1 MYSLCYK
8 TWGRPLRFLSSLVTT
23 FAIEPGPLTTLEDS
37 YARLDRLLFADALWR
52 KQLGV
57 WSDDPAVQSLIATR
71 LGWLDALTV
80 VTPQLPRLRAFAE
93 GVRKDGFTHVVLLGM
108 GGSSLAPEVLR
119 QVLTAQ
125 NSTPSFHVL
134 DSVDPDAVRA
144 AMAHA
149 ATSLFIVASKSGST
163 IEPTTMAAEA
173 KRRVIEAGH
182 TQWASRFVA
191 ITDEGTG
198 LHRSAT
204 ADGFRDVFV
213 NPSDIGGRYS
223 ALSLFGMVPAAL
235 MGLDLD
241 RLLAGARAMES
252 ACRIAQ
258 SRDNPG
264 LALGAVMNA
273 GFERGRDKMTLLLPK
288 RLESFGLWVEQLV
301 AESTG
306 KHKKGVVP
314 IAGESAEMSVG
325 DDRVVVVVRVGDD
338 TPEPAVL
345 DRARASGAPAIT
357 IQLPD
362 VYALGAEFLRWEVAT
377 ATAGLLM
384 AINPFDEP
392 NVKQAKDATSAL
404 LTVYEQRKRLPLPEP
419 HAEINGVR
427 LTLSEAA
434 QAGLSGAPATS
445 FLRLIGRG
453 DYVCLLAFLPP
464 DDSRFD
470 GLLKEFRTKSGVR
483 GDCATMFGY
492 GPRYLHST
500 GQLHK
505 GGANN
510 GVFVVI
516 VAEADED
523 LTIPDHPFSFS
534 VLETAQAVGDFQSL
548 DREQRRALLV
558 TMPRRDPELL
568 RRVMTSIVEG

>member
-1 MYSLCYK
+1 
-8 TWGRPLRFLSSLVTT
+8 VTT
-23 FAIEPGPLTTLEDS
+23 FTIEPGPLTTAIEDA
-37 YARLDRLLFADALWR
+37 YARLDQLRFAEALWR
-52 KQLGV
+52 KQLDV
-57 WSDDPAVQSLIATR
+57 WSADPAAQSLIATR
-71 LGWLDALTV
+71 LGWLDALDV
-80 VTPQLPRLRAFAE
+80 VTPQVPRLRAFADA
-93 GVRKDGFTHVVLLGM
+93 VRRDGFTHVVLLGM

-119 QVLTAQ
+119 QVLA
-125 NSTPSFHVL
+125 SPDSLPAFHVL

-144 AMAHA
+144 AMSHA

-173 KRRVIEAGH
+173 KRRVIAAGH
-182 TQWASRFVA
+182 TQWGSRFVA
-191 ITDEGTG
+191 ITDEGTV
-198 LHRSAT
+198 LHRSAI
-204 ADGFRDVFV
+204 ADGFREVFV

-235 MGLDLD
+235 MGLELD
-241 RLLAGARAMES
+241 RLLGGARTMES
-252 ACRIAQ
+252 ACRITQA
-258 SRDNPG
+258 RENPG
-264 LALGAVMNA
+264 LALGAVMDA
-273 GFERGRDKMTLLLPK
+273 GFGRGRDKLTLLLPK
-288 RLESFGLWVEQLV
+288 HLESFGLWVEQLV

-306 KHKKGVVP
+306 KHKKGIVP
-314 IAGESAEMSVG
+314 ITGESPETSIG
-325 DDRVVVVVRVGDD
+325 DDRVFVVVRAGDE
-338 TPEPAVL
+338 TPDPAVV
-345 DRARASGAPAIT
+345 DRARASGGPVMT

-362 VYALGAEFLRWEVAT
+362 AYALGAEFLRWEIAT

-384 AINPFDEP
+384 KINPFDEP

-404 LTVYEQRKRLPLPEP
+404 LKVYQQSKRLPLPEP
-419 HAEINGVR
+419 HAEISGVR

-434 QAGLSGAPATS
+434 QAALTGAPATS
-445 FLRLIGRG
+445 FLSVIGPG
-453 DYVCLLAFLPP
+453 DYFCLLTFLPP

-470 GLLKEFRTKSGVR
+470 GPLKEFRMKAGVR
-483 GDCATMFGY
+483 GHCATMFGY

-523 LTIPDHPFSFS
+523 LPIPDHPFSFS

-558 TMPRRDPELL
+558 KMPRRDPELL
-568 RRVMTSIVEG
+568 RRVLSSILDK

>member
-1 MYSLCYK
+1 M
-8 TWGRPLRFLSSLVTT
+8 TT
-23 FAIEPGPLTTLEDS
+23 FAIGPGPLTAAIAHAYS
-37 YARLDRLLFADALWR
+37 RLDQLRFADALWR
-52 KQLGV
+52 KQLDV
-57 WSDDPAVQSLIATR
+57 WSADPSVQRLIAGR
-71 LGWLDALTV
+71 LGWLDALEV
-80 VTPQLPRLRAFAE
+80 VTPQVPRLRAFAE
-93 GVRKDGFTHVVLLGM
+93 AVRSDGFTHIVLLGM

-119 QVLTAQ
+119 QVLLAP
-125 NSTPSFHVL
+125 NSVPAFHVL

-149 ATSLFIVASKSGST
+149 ATTLFIVASKSGST
-163 IEPTTMAAEA
+163 IEPNTMAAEA
-173 KRRVIEAGH
+173 RRRVIAAGH
-182 TQWASRFVA
+182 SQWATRFVA
-191 ITDEGTG
+191 ITDEGTT

-241 RLLAGARAMES
+241 RLIAGAREMEK
-252 ACRIAQ
+252 ACRLTQ
-258 SRDNPG
+258 LRENPG
-264 LALGAVMNA
+264 LALGAVMSA
-273 GFERGRDKMTLLLPK
+273 GFESGRDKLTLLLPK

-306 KHKKGVVP
+306 KLKKGVVP
-314 IAGESAEMSVG
+314 IAGETAETSIG
-325 DDRVVVVVRVGDD
+325 DDRVFVAVTTGSD
-338 TPEPAVL
+338 TPDATVL
-345 DRARASGAPAIT
+345 DRAKASGAPLVT
-357 IQLPD
+357 IQMPD
-362 VYALGAEFLRWEVAT
+362 TYALGAEFLRWEIAT
-377 ATAGLLM
+377 ATCGLLM
-384 AINPFDEP
+384 KINPFDEP

-404 LTVYEQRKRLPLPEP
+404 LKVHEQSRRLPLPEP

-434 QAGLSGAPATS
+434 QGRLDGAPATS
-445 FLRLIGRG
+445 FLNVIGSG
-453 DYVCLLAFLPP
+453 DYFGLLAFLPP
-464 DDSRFD
+464 DEPRFAAA
-470 GLLKEFRTKSGVR
+470 LQEFRMRTAAR
-483 GDCATMFGY
+483 GRCATMFGY

-510 GVFVVI
+510 GVFVII

-523 LTIPDHPFSFS
+523 VPVPDQPFSFS
-534 VLETAQAVGDFQSL
+534 VLETAQALGDFQSL

-558 TMPRRDPELL
+558 TLPRRDPELL
-568 RRVMTSIVEG
+568 WRLMASLLD

>member
-1 MYSLCYK
+1 
-8 TWGRPLRFLSSLVTT
+8 VTT
-23 FAIEPGPLTTLEDS
+23 FAIESGPLLTALEEA
-37 YARLDRLLFADALWR
+37 YARLDRLRFADALWH
-52 KQLGV
+52 KQLDV
-57 WSDDPAVQSLIATR
+57 WSADPAVQSLVATR
-71 LGWLDALTV
+71 LGWLDALDI
-80 VTPQLPRLRAFAE
+80 VTPQLPRLRAFADA
-93 GVRKDGFTHVVLLGM
+93 VRRDGFTHVVLLGM

-119 QVLTAQ
+119 QILASE

-191 ITDEGTG
+191 ITDEGTV

-204 ADGFRDVFV
+204 ADRYRDVFV

-223 ALSLFGMVPAAL
+223 ALSLFGMVPAAV

-241 RLLAGARAMES
+241 RLLAGARTMES
-252 ACRIAQ
+252 ACRTTH
-258 SRDNPG
+258 SRNNPG

-273 GFERGRDKMTLLLPK
+273 GFANARDKMTLLLPK

-306 KHKKGVVP
+306 KHNKGIVP
-314 IAGESAEMSVG
+314 IAGESAETLPLDGSGTTSSGG
-325 DDRVVVVVRVGDD
+325 DDRVFVVIRVGD
-338 TPEPAVL
+338 EAPASAVI
-345 DRARASGAPAIT
+345 DRSNASGAPTIT

-362 VYALGAEFLRWEVAT
+362 VYALGGEFLRWEVAT

-384 AINPFDEP
+384 NINPFDEP
-392 NVKQAKDATSAL
+392 NVKQAKDATSSL
-404 LTVYEQRKRLPLPEP
+404 LKVYEQRKHLPLPEP

-434 QAGLSGAPATS
+434 QAALDGAPATS
-445 FLRLIGRG
+445 FLRVIGHG
-453 DYVCLLAFLPP
+453 DYFCLLAFLPP

-470 GLLKEFRTKSGVR
+470 ELLKECRTKSGLR
-483 GDCATMFGY
+483 GQCATMFGY

-510 GVFVVI
+510 GVFIVI
-516 VAEADED
+516 AADADDD
-523 LTIPDHPFSFS
+523 LPIPDHPFSFS

-558 TMPRRDPELL
+558 TMPKRDPELL
-568 RRVMTSIVEG
+568 RRVMKLIAEG

>member
-1 MYSLCYK
+1 M
-8 TWGRPLRFLSSLVTT
+8 
-23 FAIEPGPLTTLEDS
+23 
-37 YARLDRLLFADALWR
+37 
-52 KQLGV
+52 
-57 WSDDPAVQSLIATR
+57 
-71 LGWLDALTV
+71 
-80 VTPQLPRLRAFAE
+80 TPQLPRLRAFADA
-93 GVRKDGFTHVVLLGM
+93 VRRDGFTHVVLLGM

-119 QVLTAQ
+119 QVLAAQ
-125 NSTPSFHVL
+125 NSTPAFHVL

-144 AMAHA
+144 AMDHA

-182 TQWASRFVA
+182 TQWAPRFVA
-191 ITDEGTG
+191 ITDEGTA

-241 RLLAGARAMES
+241 RLLAVHARWRAPAGS
-252 ACRIAQ
+252 HSLVTI
-258 SRDNPG
+258 
-264 LALGAVMNA
+264 LASHWALMNA
-273 GFERGRDKMTLLLPK
+273 GFERGRDKMTLLVPE

-306 KHKKGVVP
+306 KHSKGIVP
-314 IAGESAEMSVG
+314 IAGESAEMSPLDGKTSSDG
-325 DDRVVVVVRVGDD
+325 DDRVFVVVRVGDD
-338 TPEPAVL
+338 TPDPAVL
-345 DRARASGAPAIT
+345 DRARASGAPAVT

-362 VYALGAEFLRWEVAT
+362 AYALGAEFLRWEVAT

-434 QAGLSGAPATS
+434 QAALSGAPATS
-445 FLRLIGRG
+445 FLRVIGRG
-453 DYVCLLAFLPP
+453 DYLCLLAFLPP

-470 GLLKEFRTKSGVR
+470 GLLKEFRTKFGVR
-483 GDCATMFGY
+483 GNCATMFGY

-523 LTIPDHPFSFS
+523 LAIPDRPFSFS

-558 TMPRRDPELL
+558 TMPRRDPEAL
-568 RRVMTSIVEG
+568 RRVMTSIVER

>member
-23 FAIEPGPLTTLEDS
+23 FTIEPGPLTALDDS
-37 YARLDRLLFADALWR
+37 YARLDRLRFADALWR
-52 KQLGV
+52 KQLDV
-57 WSDDPAVQSLIATR
+57 WSADPAVQSLIATR
-71 LGWLDALTV
+71 LGWLDALNV
-80 VTPQLPRLRAFAE
+80 VTPQLPRLRAFAD
-93 GVRKDGFTHVVLLGM
+93 GVRRDGFTHVVLLGM

-119 QVLTAQ
+119 QVLAAQ

-191 ITDEGTG
+191 ITDAGTG

-306 KHKKGVVP
+306 KHKKGIVP
-314 IAGESAEMSVG
+314 IAGESAEMRIG

-345 DRARASGAPAIT
+345 DRAKASGAPAVT

-404 LTVYEQRKRLPLPEP
+404 LTVYEQGKRLPLPEP

-434 QAGLSGAPATS
+434 QAALSGAPATS
-445 FLRLIGRG
+445 FLRVIGRG

-464 DDSRFD
+464 DDTRFD
-470 GLLKEFRTKSGVR
+470 GVLKEFRTKSGVR

-523 LTIPDHPFSFS
+523 LPIPDHPFSFS

-568 RRVMTSIVEG
+568 RRVMMSIVEG

>member
-1 MYSLCYK
+1 
-8 TWGRPLRFLSSLVTT
+8 VTT
-23 FAIEPGPLTTLEDS
+23 FAIEPGPLTALEDS
-37 YARLDRLLFADALWR
+37 YARLDRLRFTEALWR
-52 KQLGV
+52 KQLDV
-57 WSDDPAVQSLIATR
+57 WSADPGVQSLIATR
-71 LGWLDALTV
+71 LGWLDALNV
-80 VTPQLPRLRAFAE
+80 VTPQLPRLRAFADA
-93 GVRKDGFTHVVLLGM
+93 VRRDGFTHVVLLGM

-119 QVLTAQ
+119 QVLAAQ

-163 IEPTTMAAEA
+163 IEPTSMAAEA

-191 ITDEGTG
+191 ITDEGTV

-264 LALGAVMNA
+264 LALGAMMNA
-273 GFERGRDKMTLLLPK
+273 GFERGRDKMTLLVPK

-306 KHKKGVVP
+306 KHKKGIVP
-314 IAGESAEMSVG
+314 IAGESAEMSIG
-325 DDRVVVVVRVGDD
+325 DDRVFVVVRVGDD
-338 TPEPAVL
+338 TPDPTVL
-345 DRARASGAPAIT
+345 DRANASGAPAIT

-362 VYALGAEFLRWEVAT
+362 AYALGAEFLRWEVAT

-434 QAGLSGAPATS
+434 QAALSGATATS
-445 FLRLIGRG
+445 FLDVIGRG
-453 DYVCLLAFLPP
+453 DYLCLLAFFPP

-470 GLLKEFRTKSGVR
+470 GLLKEFRTKFGVR
-483 GDCATMFGY
+483 GNCATMLGY

-523 LTIPDHPFSFS
+523 LPIPDHPFSFS

-548 DREQRRALLV
+548 DREQRRAVLV
-558 TMPRRDPELL
+558 TMPRRDPESL

>member
-1 MYSLCYK
+1 
-8 TWGRPLRFLSSLVTT
+8 VTT
-23 FAIEPGPLTTLEDS
+23 FAIEPGPLTALEDS
-37 YARLDRLLFADALWR
+37 YARLDRLRFADALWR
-52 KQLGV
+52 KQLDV
-57 WSDDPAVQSLIATR
+57 WSDDPGVQSLIATR
-71 LGWLDALTV
+71 LGWVDALNV
-80 VTPQLPRLRAFAE
+80 VTPQLPRLRAFADA
-93 GVRKDGFTHVVLLGM
+93 VRRDGFTHVVLLGM

-119 QVLTAQ
+119 QVLAAP

-134 DSVDPDAVRA
+134 DSVDPEAVRA

-149 ATSLFIVASKSGST
+149 STSLFIVASKSGST

-191 ITDEGTG
+191 ITDQDTL
-198 LHRSAT
+198 LHRRAT

-264 LALGAVMNA
+264 LALGAMMNA
-273 GFERGRDKMTLLLPK
+273 GFECGRDKMTLLVPK

-306 KHKKGVVP
+306 KHKKGIVP
-314 IAGESAEMSVG
+314 IAGESSEMSPLDTSGTTSSGG
-325 DDRVVVVVRVGDD
+325 DDRVFVVVRVGDD
-338 TPEPAVL
+338 TPDPAVL
-345 DRARASGAPAIT
+345 DRAKASRAPAIS

-362 VYALGAEFLRWEVAT
+362 AYALGAEFLRWEVAT

-434 QAGLSGAPATS
+434 QAALSGAPATS
-445 FLRLIGRG
+445 FLSVIGRG
-453 DYVCLLAFLPP
+453 DYFCLLAFLPP
-464 DDSRFD
+464 DDSRFAS
-470 GLLKEFRTKSGVR
+470 LLKEFRTKFGVR
-483 GDCATMFGY
+483 GNCASMLGY

-510 GVFVVI
+510 GVFLVI
-516 VAEADED
+516 VAEADDD
-523 LTIPDHPFSFS
+523 LPIPDHPFSFS

-558 TMPRRDPELL
+558 TMPRRDPESL

>member
-1 MYSLCYK
+1 M
-8 TWGRPLRFLSSLVTT
+8 TT
-23 FAIEPGPLTTLEDS
+23 FAIEPGPLTALEDS
-37 YARLDRLLFADALWR
+37 YARLDRLRFADALWR
-52 KQLGV
+52 KQLDV
-57 WSDDPAVQSLIATR
+57 WSADPAVQSLIATR
-71 LGWLDALTV
+71 LGWLDALNV
-80 VTPQLPRLRAFAE
+80 VTPQLPRLRAFAD
-93 GVRKDGFTHVVLLGM
+93 GVRRDGFTHVVLLGM

-119 QVLTAQ
+119 QVLAAQ

-306 KHKKGVVP
+306 KHKKGIVP
-314 IAGESAEMSVG
+314 IAGESAEMSIG

-345 DRARASGAPAIT
+345 DRAKASGAPIGH
-357 IQLPD
+357 D
-362 VYALGAEFLRWEVAT
+362 
-377 ATAGLLM
+377 
-384 AINPFDEP
+384 
-392 NVKQAKDATSAL
+392 SA
-404 LTVYEQRKRLPLPEP
+404 
-419 HAEINGVR
+419 A
-427 LTLSEAA
+427 
-434 QAGLSGAPATS
+434 
-445 FLRLIGRG
+445 
-453 DYVCLLAFLPP
+453 
-464 DDSRFD
+464 
-470 GLLKEFRTKSGVR
+470 
-483 GDCATMFGY
+483 
-492 GPRYLHST
+492 
-500 GQLHK
+500 
-505 GGANN
+505 
-510 GVFVVI
+510 
-516 VAEADED
+516 
-523 LTIPDHPFSFS
+523 
-534 VLETAQAVGDFQSL
+534 
-548 DREQRRALLV
+548 
-558 TMPRRDPELL
+558 
-568 RRVMTSIVEG
+568 RRVRARC

>member
-1 MYSLCYK
+1 
-8 TWGRPLRFLSSLVTT
+8 VTT
-23 FAIEPGPLTTLEDS
+23 FAIEPGPLTALEDS
-37 YARLDRLLFADALWR
+37 YARLDRLRFADALWR
-52 KQLGV
+52 KQLDV
-57 WSDDPAVQSLIATR
+57 WSADPAVQSLIATR
-71 LGWLDALTV
+71 LGWLDALNV
-80 VTPQLPRLRAFAE
+80 VTPQLPRLRAFAD
-93 GVRKDGFTHVVLLGM
+93 GVRRDGFTHVVLLGM

-119 QVLTAQ
+119 QVLAAQ

-149 ATSLFIVASKSGST
+149 VTSLFIVASKSGST

-288 RLESFGLWVEQLV
+288 RLESFGLWIEQLV

-306 KHKKGVVP
+306 KHKKGIVP
-314 IAGESAEMSVG
+314 ISGESAEMSPLDTSGTTSSGG
-325 DDRVVVVVRVGDD
+325 DDRVVVVVRVGDE
-338 TPEPAVL
+338 TPEAGVL
-345 DRARASGAPAIT
+345 DRAKASGAPAVT

-419 HAEINGVR
+419 QAEINGVR

-434 QAGLSGAPATS
+434 QAALSGAPATS
-445 FLRLIGRG
+445 FLRVIGRG

-464 DDSRFD
+464 DDTRFD
-470 GLLKEFRTKSGVR
+470 GVLKEFRTKSGVR

-523 LTIPDHPFSFS
+523 LPIPDHPFSFS

-568 RRVMTSIVEG
+568 RRVMMSIVEG

>member
-1 MYSLCYK
+1 M
-8 TWGRPLRFLSSLVTT
+8 TT
-23 FAIEPGPLTTLEDS
+23 FTIEPGPLTTAFEDAC
-37 YARLDRLLFADALWR
+37 ARLDRLRFATALWR
-52 KQLGV
+52 KQLDV
-57 WSDDPAVQSLIATR
+57 WSADAAVQSSIANR
-71 LGWLDALTV
+71 LGWLDALDV

-93 GVRKDGFTHVVLLGM
+93 GVHRDGFTHVVLLGM

-119 QVLTAQ
+119 QVLASSGTSPA
-125 NSTPSFHVL
+125 FHVL
-134 DSVDPDAVRA
+134 DSVDPDAVRS

-173 KRRVIEAGH
+173 KRCVIGSGH
-182 TQWASRFVA
+182 GQWGARFIA
-191 ITDEGTG
+191 ITDEGTV
-198 LHRSAT
+198 LHRSAV
-204 ADGFRDVFV
+204 ADGFREVFL
-213 NPSDIGGRYS
+213 NRSDIGGRYS
-223 ALSLFGMVPAAL
+223 ALSLFGMVPAAV

-252 ACRIAQ
+252 ACRLTQ
-258 SRDNPG
+258 VRENPG
-264 LALGAVMNA
+264 LALGAMMHA
-273 GFERGRDKMTLLLPK
+273 GFQRGRDKLTLLLPK
-288 RLESFGLWVEQLV
+288 RLESFGLWIEQLV

-306 KHKKGVVP
+306 KHKKGIVP
-314 IAGESAEMSVG
+314 IAGESAEPSIG
-325 DDRVVVVVRVGDD
+325 DDRLFVVVRAGDE
-338 TPEPAVL
+338 TPDPAIV
-345 DRARASGAPAIT
+345 DRARSSGAPIVT

-362 VYALGAEFLRWEVAT
+362 LYALGAEFLRWEIAT

-384 AINPFDEP
+384 TINPFDEP

-404 LTVYEQRKRLPLPEP
+404 LKLYEQSTRLPLPEP
-419 HAEINGVR
+419 HAEISGVR

-434 QAGLSGAPATS
+434 QAALNGAPATS
-445 FLRLIGRG
+445 FLRVIGPG
-453 DYVCLLAFLPP
+453 DYVCVLAFLPP

-470 GLLKEFRTKSGVR
+470 ALLEQYRMKAGAR
-483 GDCATMFGY
+483 GQCATMLGY

-510 GVFVVI
+510 GVFVLL

-523 LTIPDHPFSFS
+523 IPIPDHPFSFS

-558 TMPRRDPELL
+558 KMPKRDPELL
-568 RRVMTSIVEG
+568 RRVLSAIVNA

>member
-1 MYSLCYK
+1 V
-8 TWGRPLRFLSSLVTT
+8 PA
-23 FAIEPGPLTTLEDS
+23 FAIEPGPLLTALEDS
-37 YARLDRLLFADALWR
+37 YARLDRRRFADALWR
-52 KQLGV
+52 KQLDV
-57 WSDDPAVQSLIATR
+57 WSADPAVQSLIATR
-71 LGWLDALTV
+71 LGWLDALNV
-80 VTPQLPRLRAFAE
+80 VTPQLPRLRAFADA
-93 GVRKDGFTHVVLLGM
+93 VRRDGFTHVVLLGM

-119 QVLTAQ
+119 QVLAAPS
-125 NSTPSFHVL
+125 STPSFAVL

-173 KRRVIEAGH
+173 KRRVIGAGH

-191 ITDEGTG
+191 ITDEGTV
-198 LHRSAT
+198 LHRRAT

-241 RLLAGARAMES
+241 RLLAGARAMDS
-252 ACRIAQ
+252 ACRIAPGH
-258 SRDNPG
+258 DNPG
-264 LALGAVMNA
+264 LALGALMNA
-273 GFERGRDKMTLLLPK
+273 GFERGRDKMTLLLPA

-306 KHKKGVVP
+306 KHKKGIVP
-314 IAGESAEMSVG
+314 IAGESAEMSIG
-325 DDRVVVVVRVGDD
+325 DDRIFVVVRVGDE
-338 TPEPAVL
+338 TPDPALV
-345 DRARASGAPAIT
+345 DRAKASGAPAIT

-362 VYALGAEFLRWEVAT
+362 LYALGAEFLRWEVAT

-384 AINPFDEP
+384 TINPFDEP

-404 LTVYEQRKRLPLPEP
+404 LKVYEQRKQLPLPEP
-419 HAEINGVR
+419 HAEVSGVR

-434 QAGLSGAPATS
+434 QAALNGAPATS
-445 FLRLIGRG
+445 FLRVIGPG
-453 DYVCLLAFLPP
+453 DYLCLLAFLPP
-464 DDSRFD
+464 DDTRFD
-470 GLLKEFRTKSGVR
+470 VVMKEFRTKSGVR
-483 GDCATMFGY
+483 GRCATMFGY

-510 GVFVVI
+510 GVLVVI

-558 TMPRRDPELL
+558 TLPRRDPELL